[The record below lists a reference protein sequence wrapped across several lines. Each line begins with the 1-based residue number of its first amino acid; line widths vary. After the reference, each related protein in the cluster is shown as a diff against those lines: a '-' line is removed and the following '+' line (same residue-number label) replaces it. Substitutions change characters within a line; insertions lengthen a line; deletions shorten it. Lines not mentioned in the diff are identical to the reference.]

1 MSKDFIGFT
10 FNGVSSDNLGIKR
23 VSDGDRY
30 DEKLHPEVNDR
41 TSEVP
46 GRDGQYYFGTDYG
59 AKPISVSFAY
69 DNLTEE
75 QFRRIR
81 QVFSP
86 KKQGRLIFDESPY
99 KAYLAKV
106 ENPIEMN
113 YICFDAPL
121 KIGTEVRDGVRWLI
135 DENGDRVLDEFGN
148 PIREQVEINIYDETK
163 TQRVYKGE
171 GTIEFICYY
180 PFAKSVHKLLDEYGD
195 ENIDEWKGASG
206 LLTQDEYEIEEY
218 DSYVDGTVKLY
229 NAGDIGT
236 GIKIYCPFE
245 NHTYSDLT
253 ITYKIDNIVQLSLNL
268 KDVEAKHPNDVGF
281 LINTETQLIQGVSSY
296 TDEKNYT
303 LNNTLYNNFI
313 EAGSFFKVAPGES
326 SLEIQGG
333 NSDMKFFYDYLYL

>member
-10 FNGVSSDNLGIKR
+10 FNGVSSEELGIMR

-30 DEKLHPEVNDR
+30 DETLSPEINDR

-69 DNLTEE
+69 DDLTEKQLRE
-75 QFRRIR
+75 IRR
-81 QVFSP
+81 VFSP

-113 YICFDAPL
+113 YICFDEH
-121 KIGTEVRDGVRWLI
+121 KRHIGEIIKGGGIRYVEKDGQRVREDIIPWVY
-135 DENGDRVLDEFGN
+135 E
-148 PIREQVEINIYDETK
+148 YDEHGAPVME
-163 TQRVYKGE
+163 RIYKGE

-180 PFAKSVHKLLDEYGD
+180 PFAKSVHKLLNEYSD
-195 ENIDEWKGASG
+195 ENVDEWKGASG
-206 LLTQDEYEIEEY
+206 LLTQDEYETEGY

-229 NAGDIGT
+229 NAGDMGT
-236 GIKIYCPFE
+236 GLKIYCPFE

-253 ITYKIDNIVQLSLNL
+253 ITYKIDNIVELSLSL
-268 KDVEAKHPNDVGF
+268 KDVEAKHLNDVGF
-281 LINTETQLIQGVSSY
+281 LINTETQLIQGVSNYISE
-296 TDEKNYT
+296 DKYT

-313 EAGSFFKVAPGES
+313 KAGSFFKIAPGES
-326 SLEIQGG
+326 SLEIEGG

>member
-10 FNGVSSDNLGIKR
+10 FNGVSSDDLGIMR

-30 DEKLHPEVNDR
+30 DEKLHPEINDR

-46 GRDGQYYFGTDYG
+46 GRDGTYYFGTDYG

-69 DNLTEE
+69 DNLTEA
-75 QFRRIR
+75 QFREVRR
-81 QVFSP
+81 VFGS
-86 KKQGRLIFDESPY
+86 KKQGRLVFDESPY

-113 YICFDAPL
+113 YICFDEHKKVSYSELHPGEEL
-121 KIGTEVRDGVRWLI
+121 PDGVLGKI
-135 DENGDRVLDEFGN
+135 DPWVYLYDELDN
-148 PIREQVEINIYDETK
+148 PIMERI
-163 TQRVYKGE
+163 YKGE

-180 PFAKSVHKLLDEYGD
+180 PFAKSVHKLLDEYSD

-206 LLTQDEYEIEEY
+206 LLTQEEYETEEY
-218 DSYVDGTVKLY
+218 DLYVDGTVKLY
-229 NAGDIGT
+229 NAGDIST
-236 GIKIYCPFE
+236 GLKIYCPFE
-245 NHTYSDLT
+245 NQTYSNLT
-253 ITYKIDNIVQLSLNL
+253 INYKIDNIVELSLNL
-268 KDVEAKHPNDVGF
+268 KDVEAKHPNDIGF

-303 LNNTLYNNFI
+303 LSNTLYNNFI
-313 EAGSFFKVAPGES
+313 KAGSFFKVAPGES
-326 SLEIQGG
+326 SLEIEGG

>member
-1 MSKDFIGFT
+1 MNKDFIGFT
-10 FNGVSSDNLGIKR
+10 FNGVSSDDLGIMR

-46 GRDGQYYFGTDYG
+46 GRDGTYYFGTDYG

-69 DNLTEE
+69 DNLTEA
-75 QFRRIR
+75 QFREVRR
-81 QVFSP
+81 VFSP

-106 ENPIEMN
+106 ENSIEMN
-113 YICFDAPL
+113 YICFDEPDYVWITDSN
-121 KIGTEVRDGVRWLI
+121 KKSVTGQPYEYKEYTGTTRR
-135 DENGDRVLDEFGN
+135 
-148 PIREQVEINIYDETK
+148 T
-163 TQRVYKGE
+163 YKGE

-180 PFAKSVHKLLDEYGD
+180 PFAKSIHKLLDEYSD

-206 LLTQDEYEIEEY
+206 LLTQEEYETEEY
-218 DSYVDGTVKLY
+218 DLYVDGTVKLY

-236 GIKIYCPFE
+236 GLKIYCPFE
-245 NHTYSDLT
+245 NQTYSNLT
-253 ITYKIDNIVQLSLNL
+253 INYKIDNIVELSLNL
-268 KDVEAKHPNDVGF
+268 KDVEAKHPNDIGF

-303 LNNTLYNNFI
+303 LSNTLYNNFI
-313 EAGSFFKVAPGES
+313 KAGSFFRVVPGES
-326 SLEIQGG
+326 TLEIQGG